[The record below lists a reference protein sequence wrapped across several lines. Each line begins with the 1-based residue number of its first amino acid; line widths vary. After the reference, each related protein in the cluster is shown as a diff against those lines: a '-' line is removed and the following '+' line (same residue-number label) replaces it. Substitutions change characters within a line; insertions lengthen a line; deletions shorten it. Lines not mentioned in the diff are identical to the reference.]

1 MLRVSEK
8 SQVEMLVGGLAELLL
23 KVADGDEAVFCMPG
37 TENCFEPTAHY
48 GIDGITEKVTS
59 EKIDVGFCRWIR
71 NLEVVTDDSSY
82 LNPGLCPILKFMIS
96 DTVHDHF
103 ISDWRSNHL
112 PILVERIGDP
122 IPITITII

>member
-8 SQVEMLVGGLAELLL
+8 TQVEMLVGGLAELLM
-23 KVADGDEAVFCMPG
+23 KVADGDEAVLCMPG

-71 NLEVVTDDSSY
+71 NLEVVIDDTSY
-82 LNPGLCPILKFMIS
+82 LNPPKA
-96 DTVHDHF
+96 
-103 ISDWRSNHL
+103 
-112 PILVERIGDP
+112 
-122 IPITITII
+122 